1 MMARADALAVV
12 LSGSGQSAKRE
23 VRIMVHPLMTRQA
36 TGTYAWVITVDKL
49 DSGASVGVS
58 GPGGATDDQLAL
70 AAKGRVFRLRD
81 DDGIVYFHGRI
92 WNDPITGEG
101 SEDDFGPLED
111 YGEAFGCTE
120 IQYRTGTT
128 WETL

>member
-1 MMARADALAVV
+1 
-12 LSGSGQSAKRE
+12 
-23 VRIMVHPLMTRQA
+23 MVHPLMTRQA

-49 DSGASVGVS
+49 DSG
-58 GPGGATDDQLAL
+58 PYGATDDQVAQ

-101 SEDDFGPLED
+101 TEDDFGPLED

-120 IQYRTGTT
+120 IQYRVGKA

>member
-1 MMARADALAVV
+1 
-12 LSGSGQSAKRE
+12 
-23 VRIMVHPLMTRQA
+23 MVHPLMTRQA
-36 TGTYAWVITVDKL
+36 GTYAWVITVDKI

-58 GPGGATDDQLAL
+58 GPYGATDDQVAL

-101 SEDDFGPLED
+101 TEDDFGPLED

-120 IQYRTGTT
+120 IQYLTGKA